1 MAKELGDLIVRL
13 SLDSSKF
20 EDGLKRFEEQMIK
33 VQGQFRSAATGLT
46 DFDKVTAKL
55 KTSAETLTE
64 RLSLQREKVAQL
76 EKAYDASKTAKGAD
90 ADETQ
95 RLGQRLEEARTKL
108 SQTEQA
114 LKLVNEQVKLN
125 QNGWYQLGVNLEGVG
140 GKLQTVGKDIAS
152 AGQKMSLI
160 VTAPIVALGA
170 KSLQAGIKFESAFA
184 GVRKTVNASEED
196 FQKLS
201 QSVKDMSEVIPA
213 TTSELSGIME
223 LAGQLGVDTGNL
235 VKFTKTIA
243 ALGVSTNLTND
254 EAAAMLAQFAN
265 ITGMKLE
272 NIDRLGSTIV
282 ALGNN
287 FATTE
292 ASIVQMG
299 QRLAGAGS
307 QVGMTEP
314 QIMAFATAL
323 SSVGIEAEAGG
334 SAFSKLM
341 VNMKVASETGM
352 KAKDVIAATG
362 LSLRDLELMADQD
375 SKSFKKLASGLGLTT
390 TELKTM
396 MSASGD
402 LDKFAKV
409 AGMTAEQFATAY
421 GENAAGA
428 LTQFLVGL
436 RAIEDNGGSAVVTLD
451 EMGITEVRLRD
462 AILRASSAT
471 DLFAAAQELAN
482 TAWDD
487 NIALQNEANQ
497 RYATTESRLQM
508 LKNSANN
515 LAISFS
521 EVMLPALEKLMEKLR
536 GVIEW
541 LKGLSDE
548 QKETIVR
555 VAAFAAAI
563 GPVLLVVGKLTSG
576 IGSFMKIIAPL
587 AKAIG
592 GAQAAT
598 GALGTAMSAIAG
610 PVLIVIGVV
619 SGLVAIFQ
627 TLYTT
632 NEEFRAKM
640 DALWVQITA
649 AFENVREVFA
659 QTFERIKAAM
669 EPVKESLTKLWE
681 TVQEVFTRLWDFLE
695 PVITAVATLVGT
707 LLAAIVSA
715 ANGILNAMG
724 PMVDAVVNG
733 LDFIMNVF
741 SALIALL
748 QGDFA
753 GAWASLKA
761 AFASLWTVVQDVFT
775 AIGNFF
781 TGFWESLCAIASSFG
796 IDLNG
801 IFSGLWGGI
810 QTGASTAWDTFSLW
824 LSEIWNTI
832 CNTAQTVWST
842 LTTFF
847 SGLWEDIS
855 TTASQAWDS
864 ICATISSLWT
874 GMITTATSVWN
885 TVCTNVTNAVNTGKT
900 WISTAWENVK
910 TAVTGVWDSVKTTA
924 TTAWDTVCTNVKS
937 VVDGAKSGIQSAW
950 SAISTGISTAW
961 DTFKTTAST
970 SWGTITGGVKKAIE
984 DAKSGI
990 VTAWDAI
997 KTGVKDTWDG
1007 ITAIFKDPIDSASNW
1022 LSEKVEWFKGLF
1034 NFEWKLPEF
1043 KLPKIEVTWNEIG
1056 WGISIP
1062 SLSLKWNALGAIFQ
1076 KPTIFNTAAG
1086 LQGVGEAGPE
1096 AILPLNTLWEE
1107 MSQRLKQGMREIL
1120 QDAAFSQSAREDAVM
1135 KTILSALREERSNS
1149 DKPTSVQ
1156 VTQNIY
1162 AKQTSYVAQQREA
1175 ARNFRQIARALA

>member
-1 MAKELGDLIVRL
+1 MAKEIGDLIVRL

-33 VQGQFRSAATGLT
+33 VRGQFRSAATGLT

-95 RLGQRLEEARTKL
+95 RLGQRLEEAKTRL

-140 GKLQTVGKDIAS
+140 TKLQTVGKDIAS
-152 AGQKMSLI
+152 AGQKLSLI

-170 KSLQAGIKFESAFA
+170 KSLQAGIEFESAFA

-235 VKFTKTIA
+235 EKFTKTIA

-265 ITGMKLE
+265 ITSMKLE
-272 NIDRLGSTIV
+272 NIDRLSSTIV

-362 LSLRDLELMADQD
+362 LSLRELELLSDQD
-375 SKSFKKLASGLGLTT
+375 SKAFKKLASGLGLTT

-487 NIALQNEANQ
+487 NVALQNEASQ

-536 GVIEW
+536 GVIDW

-548 QKETIVR
+548 EKETIVK
-555 VAAFAAAI
+555 VAAFAATI

-576 IGSFMKIIAPL
+576 IGTFMKVIAPL

-610 PVLIVIGVV
+610 PVLVVIGVV
-619 SGLVAIFQ
+619 AGLVAIFQ

-640 DALWVQITA
+640 DALWAQITA

-669 EPVKESLTKLWE
+669 EPVKDSLTKLWE
-681 TVQEVFTRLWDFLE
+681 TVQEVFTRLWEFLE
-695 PVITAVATLVGT
+695 PVITAVAALVGT

-715 ANGILNAMG
+715 ANGILNAVG

-733 LDFIMNVF
+733 LVLIMNVF

-753 GAWASLKA
+753 GAWDSLKA
-761 AFASLWTVVQDVFT
+761 AFASLWIVVQDVFT

-810 QTGASTAWDTFSLW
+810 QSGASTAWSTFSLW
-824 LSEIWNTI
+824 ASETWNTI
-832 CNTAQTVWST
+832 CNTAQTVWGT

-855 TTASQAWDS
+855 TTASRTWNS

-874 GMITTATSVWN
+874 GMTTTATSVWN

-910 TAVTGVWDSVKTTA
+910 TAVTGIWDTVKTTA

-937 VVDGAKSGIQSAW
+937 AVDGGKIGIQSAW
-950 SAISTGISTAW
+950 STISTGISTAW
-961 DTFKTTAST
+961 DTFKNTAST

-1096 AILPLNTLWEE
+1096 AVLPLNTLWDE
-1107 MSQRLKQGMREIL
+1107 MSQRLKQGMREI
-1120 QDAAFSQSAREDAVM
+1120 QRDAAFSQSAREDAMM

-1149 DKPTSVQ
+1149 GKPTSVQ

>member
-13 SLDSSKF
+13 SLDSSRF
-20 EDGLKRFEEQMIK
+20 EDGLKRFEAQMVK
-33 VQGQFRSAATGLT
+33 VQSQFKSAATGLT

-55 KTSAETLTE
+55 KSSTDTLTE
-64 RLSLQREKVAQL
+64 RLTLQKEKVAQL

-90 ADETQ
+90 AEETQ
-95 RLGQRLEEARTKL
+95 RLGQRLEEAKTKL

-140 GKLQTVGKDIAS
+140 SKLQTIGKDIAS
-152 AGQKMSLI
+152 AGQKLSLV
-160 VTAPIVALGA
+160 VTAPIVTLGA
-170 KSLQAGIKFESAFA
+170 KSLQAGIEFESAFA
-184 GVRKTVNASEED
+184 GVRKTVNASEAE

-235 VKFTKTIA
+235 EKFTETIA

-254 EAAAMLAQFAN
+254 SAAEMLAQFAN

-307 QVGMTEP
+307 QVGMTEA

-341 VNMKVASETGM
+341 VSMKVAAETGS
-352 KAKDVIAATG
+352 KAKDVISSSG
-362 LSLRDLELMADQD
+362 LSLRELELLADQD
-375 SKSFKKLASGLGLTT
+375 SKAFKKLASGLGLTT

-396 MSASGD
+396 MSTSGD

-428 LTQFLVGL
+428 LTQFLAGL

-487 NIALQNEANQ
+487 NVALQNEANQ

-508 LKNSANN
+508 LKNAANN

-521 EVMLPALEKLMEKLR
+521 EVMLPTLEKLMEKLR
-536 GVIEW
+536 GVINW
-541 LKGLSDE
+541 LKVLSDE
-548 QKETIVR
+548 QKETIVK

-563 GPVLLVVGKLTSG
+563 GPVLFVVGKLTSG
-576 IGSFMKIIAPL
+576 IGTFMKIIAPL
-587 AKAIG
+587 AKALG

-610 PVLIVIGVV
+610 PVLVVIGVV
-619 SGLVAIFQ
+619 AGLVAIFH

-632 NEEFRAKM
+632 NDEFRAKM
-640 DALWVQITA
+640 DALWAQITS
-649 AFENVREVFA
+649 AFEAVREVFA
-659 QTFERIKAAM
+659 QTFERLKTAM

-681 TVQEVFTRLWDFLE
+681 TVQEVFTRLWEFLE
-695 PVITAVATLVGT
+695 PVITAVAALVGT
-707 LLAAIVSA
+707 LLAAIVST
-715 ANGILNAMG
+715 ANGILNAIG
-724 PMVDAVVNG
+724 PLVDAVVNG

-753 GAWASLKA
+753 GAWEGLKS
-761 AFASLWTVVQDVFT
+761 AFSSLWTVVQDVFT

-796 IDLNG
+796 IDLNSV
-801 IFSGLWGGI
+801 FSGLWAGI
-810 QTGASTAWDTFSLW
+810 QAGASTAWDAFS
-824 LSEIWNTI
+824 IWANETWNAI
-832 CNTAQTVWST
+832 CTAAQTVWGA

-864 ICATISSLWT
+864 ICATISGLWS
-874 GMITTATSVWN
+874 GMTTTATGTWN
-885 TVCTNVTNAVNTGKT
+885 TVCTNVTNAVNTGKA

-910 TAVTGVWDSVKTTA
+910 TAVTSVWDTVKTTA
-924 TTAWDTVCTNVKS
+924 TTSWDTICTNVKS
-937 VVDGAKSGIQSAW
+937 AVDGAKSGIQSTW

-1007 ITAIFKDPIDSASNW
+1007 ITSIFKDPINNASAW
-1022 LSEKVEWFKGLF
+1022 LTEKVEWFKGLF
-1034 NFEWKLPEF
+1034 NFQWKLPEF
-1043 KLPKIEVTWNEIG
+1043 KLPKIEVTWNEVG

-1096 AILPLNTLWEE
+1096 AVLPLNTLWEE

-1120 QDAAFSQSAREDAVM
+1120 REAAFSQSAREDAM
-1135 KTILSALREERSNS
+1135 IRTMLSALRDEHNNS
-1149 DKPTSVQ
+1149 GKPTSVQ

>member
-76 EKAYDASKTAKGAD
+76 EKAYDASKIAKGAD
-90 ADETQ
+90 AEETQ
-95 RLGQRLEEARTKL
+95 RLGQRLEEAKTKL

-114 LKLVNEQVKLN
+114 LKLVNEQVLLN
-125 QNGWYQLGVNLEGVG
+125 QNGWYKLGVNLEGVG
-140 GKLQTVGKDIAS
+140 SKLQSVGKDIAS
-152 AGQKMSLI
+152 TGQKLSLI

-170 KSLQAGIKFESAFA
+170 KSLQAGIEFESAFA
-184 GVRKTVNASEED
+184 GVRKTVNASEEE

-235 VKFTKTIA
+235 EKFTETIA

-254 EAAAMLAQFAN
+254 SASEMLAQFAN

-307 QVGMTEP
+307 QVGMTEA

-341 VNMKVASETGM
+341 VSMKVAAETGS
-352 KAKDVIAATG
+352 KAKDVIASTG
-362 LSLRDLELMADQD
+362 LSLRELELLADQD
-375 SKSFKKLASGLGLTT
+375 SKAFKKLASGLGLTT

-428 LTQFLVGL
+428 LTQFLAGL
-436 RAIEDNGGSAVVTLD
+436 RAIEENGGSAVVTLD

-487 NIALQNEANQ
+487 NVALQNEANQ

-508 LKNSANN
+508 LKNAANN

-521 EVMLPALEKLMEKLR
+521 EVMLPTLEKLMEKLR
-536 GVIEW
+536 GVIDW

-548 QKETIVR
+548 QKETIVK

-576 IGSFMKIIAPL
+576 IGTFMKIIAPL
-587 AKAIG
+587 AKALG

-610 PVLIVIGVV
+610 PVLVVIGVV
-619 SGLVAIFQ
+619 AGLVAIFH

-632 NEEFRAKM
+632 NDEFRAKM
-640 DALWVQITA
+640 DVLWAQITS
-649 AFENVREVFA
+649 AFEAVREVFA
-659 QTFERIKAAM
+659 QTFERLKTAM
-669 EPVKESLTKLWE
+669 EPVKDSLTKLWE
-681 TVQEVFTRLWDFLE
+681 TVQEVFTRLWEFLE
-695 PVITAVATLVGT
+695 PVITAVAALVGT

-715 ANGILNAMG
+715 ANGILNAIG
-724 PMVDAVVNG
+724 PLVGAVVNG

-753 GAWASLKA
+753 GAWEGLKS
-761 AFASLWTVVQDVFT
+761 AFSSLWTVVQDVFT

-796 IDLNG
+796 IDLNSV
-801 IFSGLWGGI
+801 FSGLWAGI
-810 QTGASTAWDTFSLW
+810 QAGASTAWDAFS
-824 LSEIWNTI
+824 IWANETWKAI
-832 CNTAQTVWST
+832 CTTAQTVWGA

-864 ICATISSLWT
+864 ICATISGLWT
-874 GMITTATSVWN
+874 GMTTTATSTWN
-885 TVCTNVTNAVNTGKT
+885 TVCTNVTNAVNTGRT

-910 TAVTGVWDSVKTTA
+910 TAVTSVWDTVKTTA

-937 VVDGAKSGIQSAW
+937 SVDGAKSGVQSAW

-1062 SLSLKWNALGAIFQ
+1062 SLSLRWNALGAIFQ

-1096 AILPLNTLWEE
+1096 AVLPLNTLWEE

-1120 QDAAFSQSAREDAVM
+1120 REAAFSQSAREDAM
-1135 KTILSALREERSNS
+1135 MRTMLSALRDEHSNS
-1149 DKPTSVQ
+1149 GKSTSVQ

>member
-20 EDGLKRFEEQMIK
+20 EDGLKRFEAQMVK
-33 VQGQFRSAATGLT
+33 VQSQFKSATTGFT

-76 EKAYDASKTAKGAD
+76 EKAYDASKAAKGAD
-90 ADETQ
+90 AEETQ
-95 RLGQRLEEARTKL
+95 RLGQRLEEAKIKL

-125 QNGWYQLGVNLEGVG
+125 QSGWYQFGVNLEGVG
-140 GKLQTVGKDIAS
+140 SKLQTVGKDIAS
-152 AGQKMSLI
+152 AGQKLSLI

-170 KSLQAGIKFESAFA
+170 KSLQAGIEFESAFA
-184 GVRKTVNASEED
+184 GVRKTVNASEEE

-235 VKFTKTIA
+235 EKFTETIA

-254 EAAAMLAQFAN
+254 SAAEMLAQFAN

-307 QVGMTEP
+307 QVGMTEA
-314 QIMAFATAL
+314 QIMAIATAL

-341 VNMKVASETGM
+341 VSMKVASETGM
-352 KAKDVIAATG
+352 KAKDVMAATG
-362 LSLRDLELMADQD
+362 LSLRELELLADQD
-375 SKSFKKLASGLGLTT
+375 SKAFKKLASGLGLTT

-428 LTQFLVGL
+428 LTQFLAGL

-471 DLFAAAQELAN
+471 DLFTAAQELAN

-487 NIALQNEANQ
+487 NVALQNEANQ

-508 LKNSANN
+508 LKNAANN

-521 EVMLPALEKLMEKLR
+521 EVMLPTLEKLIEKLR
-536 GVIEW
+536 GVIDW

-548 QKETIVR
+548 QKETIVK

-563 GPVLLVVGKLTSG
+563 GPVLLVIGKLTSG
-576 IGSFMKIIAPL
+576 VGTFMKVIAPL
-587 AKAIG
+587 AKALG

-610 PVLIVIGVV
+610 PVLVVIGVV
-619 SGLVAIFQ
+619 AGLVAIFQ

-632 NEEFRAKM
+632 NDEFRAKM
-640 DALWVQITA
+640 DALWAQITA
-649 AFENVREVFA
+649 AFEAVREVFA
-659 QTFERIKAAM
+659 QTFERIKTAM
-669 EPVKESLTKLWE
+669 EPVKESLVKLWE
-681 TVQEVFTRLWDFLE
+681 TVQEVFTRLWEFLE
-695 PVITAVATLVGT
+695 PVITAVAALVGT
-707 LLAAIVSA
+707 LLAAIVST
-715 ANGILNAMG
+715 ANGILNAIG
-724 PMVDAVVNG
+724 PLVDAVVNG

-741 SALIALL
+741 NALIALL

-753 GAWASLKA
+753 GAWEGLKSAFSSL
-761 AFASLWTVVQDVFT
+761 LTVVQDVFT

-796 IDLNG
+796 IDLNS
-801 IFSGLWGGI
+801 IFSGLWAGI
-810 QTGASTAWDTFSLW
+810 QTGASTAWDAFS
-824 LSEIWNTI
+824 IWANETWNAI
-832 CNTAQTVWST
+832 CTAAQTVWGA

-874 GMITTATSVWN
+874 GMTTTATNTWD
-885 TVCTNVTNAVNTGKT
+885 TVCTNVTNAVNTGKA

-910 TAVTGVWDSVKTTA
+910 TAVTGVWDTVKTTA
-924 TTAWDTVCTNVKS
+924 TTAWDTVCTTVKS
-937 VVDGAKSGIQSAW
+937 AVDGAKSGIQSAW
-950 SAISTGISTAW
+950 SAISTGISIAW
-961 DTFKTTAST
+961 DTFKTTAFT

-990 VTAWDAI
+990 ITAWDAI

-1007 ITAIFKDPIDSASNW
+1007 ITAIFKDPINSASAW
-1022 LSEKVEWFKGLF
+1022 LTEKVEWFKGLF
-1034 NFEWKLPEF
+1034 NFQWKLPEF
-1043 KLPKIEVTWNEIG
+1043 KLPKIEVTWNEVG

-1062 SLSLKWNALGAIFQ
+1062 SLALKWNALGAIFQ
-1076 KPTIFNTAAG
+1076 KPTIFNTASG

-1107 MSQRLKQGMREIL
+1107 LSLRLKQGMREIL
-1120 QDAAFSQSAREDAVM
+1120 REAAFSQSAHDDAM
-1135 KTILSALREERSNS
+1135 IQTMLTALRNERSNDGKS
-1149 DKPTSVQ
+1149 TSVQ

>member
-20 EDGLKRFEEQMIK
+20 EDGLKRFETQMGK
-33 VQGQFRSAATGLT
+33 VQSQFKSTATGLT

-55 KTSAETLTE
+55 KDSSETLTD

-76 EKAYDASKTAKGAD
+76 ERAFEASKTAKGKD
-90 ADETQ
+90 AEETK
-95 RLGQRLEEARTKL
+95 RLEQRLEDARARL

-114 LKLVNEQVKLN
+114 LRLVNEQVKLN

-140 GKLQTVGKDIAS
+140 SKLQTVGKDIAS
-152 AGQKMSLI
+152 TGQKLSLT

-170 KSLQAGIKFESAFA
+170 KSLQAGIEFESAFA
-184 GVRKTVNASEED
+184 GVRKTVNASEAE

-213 TTSELSGIME
+213 TTTELSGIME

-235 VKFTKTIA
+235 EKFTQTIA

-254 EAAAMLAQFAN
+254 AAAEMLAQFAN

-307 QVGMTEP
+307 QVGMTEA

-341 VNMKVASETGM
+341 VSMKVASETGS
-352 KAKDVIAATG
+352 KARDVIASTG
-362 LSLRDLELMADQD
+362 MSLRELELLADQD
-375 SKSFKKLASGLGLTT
+375 RKAFKKLASGLGLTT

-428 LTQFLVGL
+428 LTQFLAGL
-436 RAIEDNGGSAVVTLD
+436 RAIEENGGSAVVTLD

-482 TAWDD
+482 SAWND
-487 NIALQNEANQ
+487 NVALQNEANQ

-508 LKNSANN
+508 LKNTANN

-521 EVMLPALEKLMEKLR
+521 EIMIPSLEKLMKKLR

-541 LKGLSDE
+541 LKSLSDE
-548 QKETIVR
+548 QKEAIVK
-555 VAAFAAAI
+555 VAAFASAI

-576 IGSFMKIIAPL
+576 IGTLMKFVAPL
-587 AKAIG
+587 AKALG
-592 GAQAAT
+592 GAQIAT
-598 GALGTAMSAIAG
+598 GALGASMSAFVA
-610 PVLIVIGVV
+610 PVLIAIGAVA
-619 SGLVAIFQ
+619 GLVAIFH

-640 DALWVQITA
+640 DALWAQITL
-649 AFENVREVFA
+649 AFEAIREVFA
-659 QTFERIKAAM
+659 NTFERIRESM

-681 TVQEVFTRLWDFLE
+681 TVQEVFTRLWEFLE
-695 PVITAVATLVGT
+695 PVITAVAALVGIF
-707 LLAAIVSA
+707 LAAVVSA
-715 ANGILNAMG
+715 ANGILNAIG

-733 LDFIMNVF
+733 LDFVMSIF
-741 SALIALL
+741 GALIALL

-753 GAWASLKA
+753 GAWENLKA
-761 AFASLWTVVQDVFT
+761 AFTSLWTVV
-775 AIGNFF
+775 
-781 TGFWESLCAIASSFG
+781 
-796 IDLNG
+796 
-801 IFSGLWGGI
+801 
-810 QTGASTAWDTFSLW
+810 
-824 LSEIWNTI
+824 
-832 CNTAQTVWST
+832 
-842 LTTFF
+842 
-847 SGLWEDIS
+847 
-855 TTASQAWDS
+855 
-864 ICATISSLWT
+864 
-874 GMITTATSVWN
+874 
-885 TVCTNVTNAVNTGKT
+885 
-900 WISTAWENVK
+900 
-910 TAVTGVWDSVKTTA
+910 
-924 TTAWDTVCTNVKS
+924 
-937 VVDGAKSGIQSAW
+937 
-950 SAISTGISTAW
+950 
-961 DTFKTTAST
+961 
-970 SWGTITGGVKKAIE
+970 
-984 DAKSGI
+984 
-990 VTAWDAI
+990 
-997 KTGVKDTWDG
+997 
-1007 ITAIFKDPIDSASNW
+1007 
-1022 LSEKVEWFKGLF
+1022 
-1034 NFEWKLPEF
+1034 
-1043 KLPKIEVTWNEIG
+1043 
-1056 WGISIP
+1056 
-1062 SLSLKWNALGAIFQ
+1062 
-1076 KPTIFNTAAG
+1076 
-1086 LQGVGEAGPE
+1086 
-1096 AILPLNTLWEE
+1096 
-1107 MSQRLKQGMREIL
+1107 
-1120 QDAAFSQSAREDAVM
+1120 
-1135 KTILSALREERSNS
+1135 
-1149 DKPTSVQ
+1149 
-1156 VTQNIY
+1156 
-1162 AKQTSYVAQQREA
+1162 
-1175 ARNFRQIARALA
+1175 